1 MSYNLC
7 GIPLQ
12 SPIVVGSGPLCYG
25 AEGIRRLHA
34 AGAGAIVTKTIA
46 IEAAYNPV
54 RHMVRYN
61 NNTLINCEKWADY
74 NAERWLTQ
82 ELPALRDSGAVVIAS
97 VGHTVQDSSVIVE
110 SAVEAGAAAIELVS
124 YREETILPMLEDSRR
139 RVSCPILV
147 KLSPNTGDLVGFA
160 KRCVEAGADGITA
173 CDSMGP
179 TLKIDIETG
188 RPVLAGVGGSG
199 WLSGGAIKPFT
210 VQRIAALRRELDCP
224 IIGLGGV
231 ASYEDAIEFAMAGAD
246 LIGVCT
252 APILQGVGIIG
263 KLSGQIGN
271 WLKAHGYGSLADVKG
286 LALKNL
292 PKEDIH
298 TGYSM
303 GFDRER
309 CISCRRCVDV
319 CTYEARHLDESKN
332 MTVDSKRC
340 RECGLCVSVCPKGC
354 L

>member
-12 SPIVVGSGPLCYG
+12 SPFVVGSGPLCYG
-25 AEGIRRLHA
+25 AEGILRLHQ

-46 IEAAYNPV
+46 LEAAYNPV

-74 NAERWLTQ
+74 DAERWLTR
-82 ELPALRDSGAVVIAS
+82 ELPALKDSGAVVIAS
-97 VGHTVQDSSVIVE
+97 VGHTVRDSSAVVE
-110 SAVEAGAAAIELVS
+110 RAVEAGAAAIELVS
-124 YREETILPMLEDSRR
+124 YREETILPMLEDTRK

-160 KRCVEAGADGITA
+160 KRCVEAGADAITA

-179 TLKIDIETG
+179 ALKIDIETG
-188 RPVLAGVGGSG
+188 RPVLDGQGGSG

-210 VQRIAALRRELDCP
+210 VQRIAALRQALSCP

-252 APILQGVGIIG
+252 APILQGVGVIG
-263 KLSGQIGN
+263 TMSGQISR
-271 WLKAHGYGSLADVKG
+271 WLEQHGHQSLADIKG
-286 LALKNL
+286 AALAAL
-292 PKEDIH
+292 PAEDLH
-298 TGYSM
+298 SGYSM
-303 GFDRER
+303 GFDRDK
-309 CISCRRCVDV
+309 CIACRRCVQV
-319 CTYEARHLDESKN
+319 CTYEARHLDEDKN
-332 MTVDSKRC
+332 MTVDPDKC
-340 RECGLCVSVCPKGC
+340 RMCGLCVSVCPKGC